1 MYMSI
6 QLNKLAVEDLEIL
19 LDVYRD
25 NSKKTNEIKKIM
37 KQKDIENGG
46 LRYDKNTNRIYNL
59 KFEAINKKESN
70 KIKKSEISKD
80 CLNNQLFDRF
90 HTNIS
95 LNKMTTTKDNQ
106 YQYQLATSYQL

>member
-1 MYMSI
+1 MSI

-70 KIKKSEISKD
+70 KIKKSETAIKNIGKAIHRPSKRF
-80 CLNNQLFDRF
+80 LF
-90 HTNIS
+90 NIPKIAKFIPARDS
-95 LNKMTTTKDNQ
+95 
-106 YQYQLATSYQL
+106 SC